1 MIVLNVML
9 WSVALRD
16 ESQFSAIIT
25 RWIHDRSLSRRGKF
39 IANEIGEFREC
50 FSFLRE
56 TKLSLLKVSAQTVL
70 GRNEGSMIQRGHL
83 LLN

>member
-1 MIVLNVML
+1 ML

-25 RWIHDRSLSRRGKF
+25 RWVHDRSLSRRGKF
-39 IANEIGEFREC
+39 IAYEIAEFRER

-56 TKLSLLKVSAQTVL
+56 AKLSLLDGNVQVSAQTVL
-70 GRNEGSMIQRGHL
+70 GRNEGSMIQRTVVT
-83 LLN
+83 